1 MKSFFLLS
9 RNTRS
14 VASAHQRSIST
25 ANNAAVESF
34 YAKHAHR
41 LLSNPSR
48 ARDEITLF
56 ARRTA
61 ERLHESLP
69 RLSSVPHRVQI
80 VDERDITGKPDE
92 RTLLQ
97 LKHKHTLSLINK
109 RRHLI
114 IKMLTQTKKNQIKM
128 EEQQWNRR
136 PLAIN
141 NANYSRELLERA
153 NQIEQ
158 DYREEQIRQR
168 PQTAIVSRRIPK
180 KNISSAASSVISTST
195 MATNIASSISS
206 TSIPFQDSLSIHHV
220 EKIKNVRVIRPTRP
234 FTAPTKVHWVNYC

>member
-1 MKSFFLLS
+1 
-9 RNTRS
+9 
-14 VASAHQRSIST
+14 
-25 ANNAAVESF
+25 
-34 YAKHAHR
+34 
-41 LLSNPSR
+41 
-48 ARDEITLF
+48 
-56 ARRTA
+56 
-61 ERLHESLP
+61 
-69 RLSSVPHRVQI
+69 
-80 VDERDITGKPDE
+80 
-92 RTLLQ
+92 
-97 LKHKHTLSLINK
+97 
-109 RRHLI
+109 
-114 IKMLTQTKKNQIKM
+114 M